1 VAFEVGVDED
11 VVLFRAVRAAI
22 LVPIQL
28 LLLLIVVVLSIAVLT
43 SLSMLAL
50 GRLAERGLVS
60 ACVPGKPSHVRA
72 LCLLLSQVVCRG
84 GESQAGAGFHVVVHV
99 FIVVLLVVGRGTGRL
114 LEGVG

>member
-1 VAFEVGVDED
+1 MAFEVGVDED

-28 LLLLIVVVLSIAVLT
+28 LLLLIVVVLSLTVVT
-43 SLSMLAL
+43 SLLGL

-72 LCLLLSQVVCRG
+72 RCLLLSQVVCRG

>member
-1 VAFEVGVDED
+1 MAFEVGVDED

-43 SLSMLAL
+43 SLLAL